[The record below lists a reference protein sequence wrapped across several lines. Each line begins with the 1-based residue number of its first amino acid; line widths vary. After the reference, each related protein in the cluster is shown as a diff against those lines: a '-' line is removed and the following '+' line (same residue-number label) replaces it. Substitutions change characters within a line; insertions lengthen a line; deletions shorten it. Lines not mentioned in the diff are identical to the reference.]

1 MGRKIFVSYKYA
13 DDNVLALPGIP
24 NTTVRNYVDFLQS
37 LFDEYSDHINKGESD
52 GEDLSHLSEDTIWN
66 KLKDRIYKSSTTIV
80 MISPGMREKSRT
92 DRSQWIPWEVSF
104 SLKETT
110 RNDRT
115 SHSNAMLAIVLPDK
129 HGRYDY
135 YFIKLRCG
143 LILHKTYTL
152 FEIIAK
158 NMFNFNNPQKH
169 YCAACGREHYHRP
182 SSYIQA
188 VKWEDFIRNPDYYIE
203 LAHERLKHMNDY
215 NIVKEV

>member
-13 DDNVLALPGIP
+13 DNNVFALPGIP
-24 NTTVRNYVDFLQS
+24 NTTVRDYVDYLQS

-52 GEDLSHLSEDTIWN
+52 GEDLSHLSEETIWD
-66 KLKDRIYKSSTTIV
+66 KLKDKIYDSSTTIV
-80 MISPGMREKSRT
+80 MISPGMREKNRS
-92 DRSQWIPWEVSF
+92 DQSQWIPWEVSF

-110 RNDRT
+110 RNGIT

-129 HGRYDY
+129 HGSYDY
-135 YFIKLRCG
+135 YFTKLRCG
-143 LILHKTYTL
+143 VILHKTYTL
-152 FEIIAK
+152 FKIIAK
-158 NMFNFNNPQKH
+158 NMFNLNNPQKH
-169 YCAACGREHYHRP
+169 YCAACGREHYHGP

-188 VKWEDFIRNPDYYIE
+188 VKWEDFYQNPDYYIE